1 MDSNEPEPR
10 RRVERETRPDAAAAL
25 TTRAPIHNIPTRIQ
39 PYRAIHRHMTQRIAL
54 VTGASRGIGRAI
66 AVALA
71 QAGCHVAINFRSN
84 EAEAAE
90 TLALVQKADGSGELC
105 PFDVADGAACEAA
118 VAKLIAAHK
127 RLDILVNNAGIRH
140 DALLVFMTPEQW
152 AQVIA
157 TNLTSFYNLTKPAAK
172 QMAMQRW
179 GRIISV
185 ASTAGQTG
193 VEGQA
198 NYAAAKAGV
207 IGASKALAREVAKRG
222 VTVNVLAPGFI
233 ETDMTADV
241 PRDQML
247 ARIPAGRFGK
257 SEEVAAAATFLCS
270 DSAAYITGA
279 VLNINGG
286 VYT

>member
-1 MDSNEPEPR
+1 MMDK
-10 RRVERETRPDAAAAL
+10 
-25 TTRAPIHNIPTRIQ
+25 
-39 PYRAIHRHMTQRIAL
+39 RIAL

-71 QAGCHVAINFRSN
+71 SANCHVVINFRQRHAD
-84 EAEAAE
+84 AEE
-90 TLALVQKADGSGELC
+90 TLALVQKAGGTGELC
-105 PFDVADGAACEAA
+105 LFDVADAETCESA
-118 VAKLIAAHK
+118 VARILEAH
-127 RLDILVNNAGIRH
+127 RRIDILVNNAGIRQ
-140 DALLVFMTPEQW
+140 DALLVFMKPEQW
-152 AQVIA
+152 SEVLA
-157 TNLTSFYNLTKPAAK
+157 TNLNGFYNLTKPVVK
-172 QMAMQRW
+172 QMALQRW
-179 GRIISV
+179 GRIVSV

-193 VEGQA
+193 VEGQV

-233 ETDMTADV
+233 ETDMTSDV
-241 PRDQML
+241 PREQML
-247 ARIPAGRFGK
+247 SRIPAGRFGK
-257 SEEVAAAATFLCS
+257 PEEVAAAAAFLCS

>member
-1 MDSNEPEPR
+1 MNK
-10 RRVERETRPDAAAAL
+10 
-25 TTRAPIHNIPTRIQ
+25 RI
-39 PYRAIHRHMTQRIAL
+39 TL

-71 QAGCHVAINFRSN
+71 NGGSHVVLNYRTN
-84 EAEAAE
+84 EADAQE
-90 TLALVQKADGSGELC
+90 TLALVKKAGGTGELC
-105 PFDVADGAACEAA
+105 PFDVADTSASASA
-118 VAKLIAAHK
+118 VERLISAH
-127 RLDILVNNAGIRH
+127 RRIDILVNNAGIRQ
-140 DALLVFMTPEQW
+140 DALLVFMQPEQW
-152 AQVIA
+152 ANVIA
-157 TNLTSFYNLTKPAAK
+157 TNLNSFYNLTKPVVK
-172 QMAMQRW
+172 QMALQRW
-179 GRIISV
+179 GRVVSV

-233 ETDMTADV
+233 ETDMTSDV
-241 PRDQML
+241 PREQMI
-247 ARIPAGRFGK
+247 AKIPAGRFGK
-257 SEEVAAAATFLCS
+257 PEEVAAAAVFLCS
-270 DSAAYITGA
+270 DAAAYITGA